1 MKHLFFISLMMLST
15 IAMAETVSQSEAL
28 SKAQNFLKSR
38 NSSYT
43 RANEPL
49 TLVHQAGSSNETYYY
64 VFNHSAGGFII
75 IGGDDAARE
84 ILGYSDKGSF
94 DLTTL
99 PDNMRWLL
107 TEYETQISHAIRA
120 IKNGAKPIYPQ
131 GHTRASKP
139 DVMPL
144 LGEGS
149 NAIEWSQQSPYN
161 LGINKYRSSTDTKY
175 YTGCV
180 PTATAQVM
188 RYYQHP
194 AKDMGLRFPEID
206 LKYGGTAPAIAS
218 DFSYNWT
225 NMKPQYSSD
234 SYSYTDPDV
243 YDLANLMYRL
253 GRSVD
258 ATYRNPGNPEN
269 RGTSSSPRKMA
280 ESLMMHFGYDRSIF
294 DANREFYSDS
304 QWEDLIYGEVASGRP
319 VIYTA
324 HDERSTELYSE
335 HSFVCDGY
343 LASTDTYH
351 INWGRGGHD
360 NGYFAITG
368 SNALSIPSLD
378 HYYTSDHQAI
388 INIKPD
394 AGGDYVRMLS
404 ASPFTITSTTLL
416 PNSRIEIASG
426 KILNTSYVAL
436 SVGAIFVDTADPS
449 KTFVSPE
456 SNVLNPFYTRKHFTM
471 HRDLEVGH
479 SYYFYPAFQDAYG
492 VWQKCQMSD
501 DSAVPV
507 ITVDNATELMITDIT
522 LKYGAYFTPDELSID
537 FTLSNFTGSDLP
549 YEVRMLIYEKDT
561 YDNPE
566 YRYEIPA
573 GTLADKETKTFSVTL
588 NDLVRYSTSTH
599 PFAADQDY
607 RIRFRNVPAKKN
619 YNITEYIYCRART
632 TIDWELSTTG
642 WGTLCLP
649 FEAAVPAGLT
659 AYTVTDISGSVIVK
673 TEASKLEAN
682 KPYLINGA
690 AGTYTFTG
698 PLTPD
703 GTFVNGLLYGVTTVP
718 SYGANYAPAG
728 SYVLQNNATGLGF
741 YLVDG
746 YNSQEIRP
754 YTAYLKPES
763 SVFENP
769 FVSIYPIEVGL
780 EEIKIEEKETKGM
793 TYNLMG
799 QPMTNCKGLV
809 IKNGKLYFVK

>member
-1 MKHLFFISLMMLST
+1 MKQLLSISMMML
-15 IAMAETVSQSEAL
+15 IAAAMAQTVSQSEAL
-28 SKAQNFLKSR
+28 GKAQNFLKSR
-38 NSSYT
+38 ESSLT
-43 RANEPL
+43 RASGSL
-49 TLVHQAGSSNETYYY
+49 TLAHQAGAGSEVYYY
-64 VFNHSAGGFII
+64 AFNNSAGGFII

-84 ILGYSDKGSF
+84 ILGYSDKGCF
-94 DLTTL
+94 NLATL
-99 PDNMRWLL
+99 PDNMRCLL
-107 TEYETQISHAIRA
+107 SEYETQISHAIHA
-120 IKNGAKPIYPQ
+120 IRNGAELIQ
-131 GHTRASKP
+131 NQAHTRASKS
-139 DVMPL
+139 DVSPL
-144 LGEGS
+144 LGVGS
-149 NAIEWSQQSPYN
+149 EAIEWNQESPYN
-161 LGINKYRSSTDTKY
+161 LGINKYRSSTDPQY

-180 PTATAQVM
+180 PTATAQIM

-194 AKDMGLRFPEID
+194 AMDTGLRFPEID

-225 NMKPQYSSD
+225 NMKPQYSSS
-234 SYSYTDPDV
+234 SYSYTDPEV

-269 RGTSSSPRKMA
+269 RGTSSLPRKMA
-280 ESLMMHFGYDRSIF
+280 ESLASHFGYDRSIYE
-294 DANREFYSDS
+294 AQHKFYSDT

-324 HDERSTELYSE
+324 YDQHSTELHSA

-343 LASTDTYH
+343 QASTDTYH
-351 INWGRGGHD
+351 INWGWGGRE
-360 NGYFAITG
+360 NGYFAISG
-368 SNALSIPSLD
+368 SNALSVPSRN
-378 HYYTSDHQAI
+378 HYYISNHQAI

-404 ASPFTITSTTLL
+404 ATPFTVKASTLV
-416 PNSRIEIASG
+416 PNSKIEVESG
-426 KILNTSYVAL
+426 SIENTSNVAL
-436 SVGAIFVDTADPS
+436 TVGAIFVDTADPS
-449 KTFVSPE
+449 KTFISPNKE
-456 SNVLNPFYTRKHFTM
+456 VLNPYYFRKYFTM

-479 SYYFYPAFQDAYG
+479 SYYLYPAYQDAYG

-501 DSAVPV
+501 DSDVPV
-507 ITVDNATELMITDIT
+507 ITVDNATELMITEIT

-619 YNITEYIYCRART
+619 YNITEYIYCRAKT
-632 TIDWELSTTG
+632 TINWELSDAN

-649 FEAAVPAGLT
+649 FEADVPVGLT
-659 AYTVTDISGSVIVK
+659 AYTVTDISGSVLVK
-673 TEASKLEAN
+673 SEATMLEAN
-682 KPYLINGA
+682 KPYLINGP
-690 AGTYTFTG
+690 AGTYSFTG

-703 GTFVNGLLYGVTTVP
+703 GTFVNGILYGVTTVP
-718 SYGANYAPAG
+718 TYGVNYAPAD
-728 SYVLQNNATGLGF
+728 SYVLQNNPTGLGF
-741 YLVDG
+741 FLVDG

-754 YTAYLKPES
+754 YTAYLKPDS

-769 FVSIYPIEVGL
+769 FVSIFPIEVGL
-780 EEIKIEEKETKGM
+780 EELKTEEKETEGM

-799 QPMTNCKGLV
+799 QPMTNRKGLV
-809 IKNGKLYFVK
+809 IKNGKLSFIK